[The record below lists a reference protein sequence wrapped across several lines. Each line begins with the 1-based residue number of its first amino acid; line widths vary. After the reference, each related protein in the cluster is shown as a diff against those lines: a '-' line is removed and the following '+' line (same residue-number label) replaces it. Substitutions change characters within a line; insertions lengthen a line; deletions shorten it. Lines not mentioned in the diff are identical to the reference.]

1 MKIKLFSLMF
11 LFTIVGALFTGC
23 SSDNESNNDDSSSSE
38 SLVGYWIRYEDN
50 GQYLEEL
57 GLFADGTCNYT
68 EVVEPNDDSNED
80 SSYDFGE
87 GTYVVKGNKLIMT
100 LTFGDETEVWT
111 YIIKS
116 SKAKKTLVLTDEEG
130 STYTFNYTQS
140 QPNKP
145 SVDDMKYKIVG
156 TWKASYYWKY
166 SGITETIVMEVNKN
180 GKLAYTDHN
189 SKTNETEVGE
199 GSWKYNSS
207 TGKWNLQTQT
217 SLLSGD
223 YSLIGNEL
231 VCKTTFEDGSSR
243 TVTFKK

>member
-1 MKIKLFSLMF
+1 MF

-111 YIIKS
+111 YIIK
-116 SKAKKTLVLTDEEG
+116 
-130 STYTFNYTQS
+130 
-140 QPNKP
+140 
-145 SVDDMKYKIVG
+145 
-156 TWKASYYWKY
+156 
-166 SGITETIVMEVNKN
+166 
-180 GKLAYTDHN
+180 
-189 SKTNETEVGE
+189 
-199 GSWKYNSS
+199 
-207 TGKWNLQTQT
+207 
-217 SLLSGD
+217 
-223 YSLIGNEL
+223 
-231 VCKTTFEDGSSR
+231 
-243 TVTFKK
+243 